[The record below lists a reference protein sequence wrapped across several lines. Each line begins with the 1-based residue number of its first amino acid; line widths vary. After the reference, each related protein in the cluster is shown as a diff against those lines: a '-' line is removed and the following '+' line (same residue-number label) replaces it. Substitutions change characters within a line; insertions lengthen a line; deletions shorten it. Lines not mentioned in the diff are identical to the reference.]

1 MILLAVRALYR
12 YMISF
17 ACVCVFT
24 MQCIACHEFYIS
36 KKLSSVPPGT
46 SCPLKKKQM
55 LIAVRIMTLYA
66 CWRYIDYDIMAVKMF
81 LAYILLRHGRQ
92 KIFTKHNLIYLYYG
106 KRKYRCNYRKHF
118 SGN

>member
-1 MILLAVRALYR
+1 MIMLAVRALYR

-46 SCPLKKKQM
+46 SCPLKKANAHCREDNDTVRM
-55 LIAVRIMTLYA
+55 LAV
-66 CWRYIDYDIMAVKMF
+66 
-81 LAYILLRHGRQ
+81 
-92 KIFTKHNLIYLYYG
+92 
-106 KRKYRCNYRKHF
+106 YRL
-118 SGN
+118 